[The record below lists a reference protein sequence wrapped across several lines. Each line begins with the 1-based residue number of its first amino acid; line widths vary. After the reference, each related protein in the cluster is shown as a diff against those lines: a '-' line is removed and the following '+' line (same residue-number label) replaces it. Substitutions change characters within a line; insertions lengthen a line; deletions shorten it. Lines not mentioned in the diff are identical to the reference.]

1 MHSEAN
7 ISLKDFPV
15 NNTNKGGMPVS
26 TNESLPIDEV
36 HISDVKENMIVGREI
51 TNDRGVVLVPKE
63 FVIRNPERF
72 QSMLAQYNVF
82 DVVIEIPKEEKVPE
96 IVVVEPSVNSL
107 KVKKFVEKFDKK
119 REGLKNEFEKII
131 KGEGIQEKD
140 LVNKIEETLEVFKE
154 DMNIFQLTQKI
165 KDLDDITYAHA
176 HNVAL
181 ISYSIGKWLDLKQQD
196 LNDLSLAAL
205 LIDIG
210 KIQIPQTLL
219 NKKEQLTND
228 EWLELQ
234 KHVILSY
241 DLIKNYTFIS
251 FEIKQAVL
259 LHHEKIDGSGYPMG
273 IKGDKI
279 PLFARII
286 AIADIYSALTAKRP
300 YRDKKTPFEAIK
312 IMETQFMGK
321 LDTNILYLF
330 LNRIGDY
337 FVGQKVKLSN
347 GQIGEILFI
356 PKRNIYRPIIKL
368 ENVDP
373 LMDLTAD
380 ANKAIEIEEFI

>member
-1 MHSEAN
+1 MST
-7 ISLKDFPV
+7 K
-15 NNTNKGGMPVS
+15 
-26 TNESLPIDEV
+26 TNEI
-36 HISDVKENMIVGREI
+36 HINDVKENMIVGREI
-51 TNDRGVVLVPKE
+51 TNDRGIILVPKG
-63 FVIRNPERF
+63 FLIKNPERF
-72 QSMLAQYNVF
+72 RNMLSQYDIS
-82 DVVIEIPKEEKVPE
+82 DVIIELPQEEKVTRVP
-96 IVVVEPSVNSL
+96 VEEPPVDSL
-107 KVKKFVEKFDKK
+107 KVKKYIAAFDKK
-119 REGLKNEFEKII
+119 RESLKNEFEKIV

-140 LVNKIEETLEVFKE
+140 LVDKIEETLEVFKE
-154 DMNIFQLTQKI
+154 DINIFQLMQKI
-165 KDLDDITYAHA
+165 KGLDDITYAHA

-181 ISYSIGKWLDLKQQD
+181 ISYSIGKWLDLKQKD

-210 KIQIPQTLL
+210 KIQIPEALL
-219 NKKEQLTND
+219 NKKGQLTND
-228 EWLELQ
+228 EWVELQ
-234 KHVILSY
+234 KHAVISY
-241 DLIKNYTFIS
+241 DLIKNYSFIS
-251 FEIKQAVL
+251 NEIKQAVL

-273 IKGDKI
+273 MTGDKI

-286 AIADIYSALTAKRP
+286 AIADIYSALTANRA

-347 GQIGEILFI
+347 GQIGEIVFI

-368 ENVDP
+368 ENTDT
-373 LMDLTAD
+373 LLDLNAF
-380 ANKAIEIEEFI
+380 ANKDLDMEEFH